1 MDQDTPDSEKSEDED
16 SDMAS
21 VSDDDDEE
29 SSELDEEESRKRRY
43 ECLDDINELE
53 SQFSELKEQLYKERS
68 SQIDDKLEE
77 VRAGKAAEYLD
88 PLAELQDDMR
98 VRTQV
103 AGILKELKIQN
114 IRNKYESEDKIRRL
128 EEDRHNIDI
137 TSDLWESQTTKKKR
151 RSSLGYSPDRRRR
164 PVTVSG
170 PYIIYLLKDID
181 IIEDWTAIKKAM
193 KQNEKK
199 KKEQKHPYSARY
211 DDGKLYYEGD
221 WYMKGHHIIIEN
233 KEDS

>member
-1 MDQDTPDSEKSEDED
+1 MGLEGGESLFTVGTFKFDKFTVKMPSIDDKPDSEEEDMDQDTPDSEKSEDED

-114 IRNKYESEDKIRRL
+114 IRNKYESEEQAAHQNYESEKVLLYDLVKHELEDKIRRL

-164 PVTVSG
+164 PVT
-170 PYIIYLLKDID
+170 
-181 IIEDWTAIKKAM
+181 
-193 KQNEKK
+193 
-199 KKEQKHPYSARY
+199 
-211 DDGKLYYEGD
+211 
-221 WYMKGHHIIIEN
+221 
-233 KEDS
+233 